1 MKKKI
6 FMFTLVACLVIL
18 SIAGS
23 SLAYFTDTDKATTTF
38 TAGDVDITLTVT
50 PTEATKIFPGVTY
63 NNLATVTSA
72 ANSEDAFVG
81 LTIDLTSENVA
92 NLQSIISLDG
102 SNGTTAIAN
111 VIKLG
116 TGYTAK
122 YIAIDK
128 GFRVFVVVADALIA
142 NPTNPAAVDVP
153 FTVSIPAEWDF
164 DDATIFTAATVTVTA
179 YATQTEGFNAG
190 AENAL
195 KTAFNTAG
203 AWLNCPASN

>member
-23 SLAYFTDTDKATTTF
+23 SLAYFTDVDKATTTF

-63 NNLATVTSA
+63 NKLATVTSA

-81 LTIDLTSENVA
+81 LTIDLTSENVTD
-92 NLQSIISLDG
+92 LQKIISLDG

-128 GFRVFVVVADALIA
+128 GFRVFVVVADALTA
-142 NPTNPAAVDVP
+142 TKKVDVP
-153 FTVSIPAEWDF
+153 FVIDIPAAWDF

-179 YATQTEGFNAG
+179 YATQTEGFTAG

-195 KTAFNTAG
+195 KTAFNTAD
-203 AWLNCPASN
+203 AWSNCPASN

>member
-6 FMFTLVACLVIL
+6 FMFTLAACLIIL
-18 SIAGS
+18 SVAGS
-23 SLAYFTDTDKATTTF
+23 SLAYFTDVDKATTTF

-50 PTEATKIFPGVTY
+50 PTEATKIFPGVDYEKT
-63 NNLATVTSA
+63 ATVTSA

-102 SNGTTAIAN
+102 SNGTTAIAD
-111 VIKLG
+111 VIKLDS
-116 TGYTAK
+116 GYTAK

-128 GFRVFVVVADALIA
+128 GFRVFVVVANALTA
-142 NPTNPAAVDVP
+142 TNNKVDVS
-153 FTVSIPAEWDF
+153 FNVSIPAEWDF

-195 KTAFNTAG
+195 KSAFNTSD

>member
-23 SLAYFTDTDKATTTF
+23 SLAYFTDVDDATTTF
-38 TAGDVDITLTVT
+38 TAGDVDIELTVD
-50 PTEATKIFPGVTY
+50 PTEQTKIFPGVDYEKT
-63 NNLATVTSA
+63 ATVTSA
-72 ANSEDAFVG
+72 ATSENAFVG

-128 GFRVFVVVADALIA
+128 GFRVFVVVADALA
-142 NPTNPAAVDVP
+142 TNNKVDVP

>member
-23 SLAYFTDTDKATTTF
+23 SLAYFTDVDKATTTF

-50 PTEATKIFPGVTY
+50 PTEATTKIFPGVDY
-63 NNLATVTSA
+63 EKKATVTSA
-72 ANSEDAFVG
+72 ATSEEAFVG
-81 LTIDLTSENVA
+81 LTIDLTSA
-92 NLQSIISLDG
+92 DAAALDTLISLEGG
-102 SNGTTAIAN
+102 SGTVAIDDILYVNSNA
-111 VIKLG
+111 
-116 TGYTAK
+116 YTAK
-122 YIAIDK
+122 YVKTADGYRI
-128 GFRVFVVVADALIA
+128 FVVVSAALAA
-142 NPTNPAAVDVP
+142 NSSVEIPFVVD
-153 FTVSIPAEWDF
+153 IPAEWDS
-164 DDATIFTAATVTVTA
+164 DDATIFTTATVTVTA

-195 KTAFNTAG
+195 KTAFNTAD